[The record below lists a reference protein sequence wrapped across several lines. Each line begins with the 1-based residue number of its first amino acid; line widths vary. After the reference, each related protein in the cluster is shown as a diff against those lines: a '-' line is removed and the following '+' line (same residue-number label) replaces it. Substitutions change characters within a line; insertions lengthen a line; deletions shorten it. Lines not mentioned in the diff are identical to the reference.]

1 MDRSAYGCFR
11 PSHMGRSCYTLR
23 SDRQQPTARVASA
36 GRCPFLLRLSSPS
49 RPRVPSAVQCFM
61 VPALPLPWRIRSAS
75 ATPRRPF
82 SQHKSVVITKHK
94 RVVHA
99 SFRFPVWIACLHRS
113 GDQDIPVISSQFIPA
128 SFRFPARPG
137 PSTLL
142 GLVSI
147 QSR

>member
-1 MDRSAYGCFR
+1 VFPSQSYGPQLLYAPIGQTAANSTSCICR
-11 PSHMGRSCYTLR
+11 PPSIPPPPLVTVTTTSSICGSVLHGACS
-23 SDRQQPTARVASA
+23 TAAVANTK
-36 GRCPFLLRLSSPS
+36 CK
-49 RPRVPSAVQCFM
+49 C
-61 VPALPLPWRIRSAS
+61 
-75 ATPRRPF
+75 
-82 SQHKSVVITKHK
+82 KSVVITKHK